1 MEARERE
8 KLVAIVGAEDAA
20 AVERFL
26 GDCALC
32 TLVEAADGA
41 DSDWPEWARAAAV
54 LQRWLE
60 AAGRDADRA
69 GIFRSSSESI
79 ASSPPN
85 TSMSSPDVMSDHR
98 FCIHALVRWCM
109 YTGSHSDDRTLYD
122 SLSSTRSP

>member
-32 TLVEAADGA
+32 TLVEAADGVE
-41 DSDWPEWARAAAV
+41 SDWPEWARAAAV

-60 AAGRDADRA
+60 AAGRDADAERKLGYLHCTVEA
-69 GIFRSSSESI
+69 QKVVPTAIRP
-79 ASSPPN
+79 ALP
-85 TSMSSPDVMSDHR
+85 HR
-98 FCIHALVRWCM
+98 VARMLKDYGFAE
-109 YTGSHSDDRTLYD
+109 
-122 SLSSTRSP
+122 

>member
-60 AAGRDADRA
+60 AAGRDANAERKLGYLHCTVEA
-69 GIFRSSSESI
+69 QKVVPTAIRPVLSE
-79 ASSPPN
+79 AVAR
-85 TSMSSPDVMSDHR
+85 MLKDYG
-98 FCIHALVRWCM
+98 FAEQ
-109 YTGSHSDDRTLYD
+109 
-122 SLSSTRSP
+122 

>member
-1 MEARERE
+1 METRERE

-41 DSDWPEWARAAAV
+41 DSDWPEWASAAAV

-60 AAGRDADRA
+60 AAGRTADAERKLGYLHCTVDAQKVVPTAIR
-69 GIFRSSSESI
+69 
-79 ASSPPN
+79 P
-85 TSMSSPDVMSDHR
+85 
-98 FCIHALVRWCM
+98 ALPQAVARM
-109 YTGSHSDDRTLYD
+109 LKEHGFAE
-122 SLSSTRSP
+122 

>member
-26 GDCALC
+26 GACALC
-32 TLVEAADGA
+32 TLVEAADGV

-60 AAGRDADRA
+60 AAGRDADAERKLGYLHCTVDA
-69 GIFRSSSESI
+69 QKVVPTAVRP
-79 ASSPPN
+79 ALPQAVAR
-85 TSMSSPDVMSDHR
+85 MLKDHG
-98 FCIHALVRWCM
+98 FAE
-109 YTGSHSDDRTLYD
+109 
-122 SLSSTRSP
+122 

>member
-32 TLVEAADGA
+32 TLVEAADGVE
-41 DSDWPEWARAAAV
+41 SDWPEWARAAAV

-60 AAGRDADRA
+60 AAGRDADAERKLGYLHCTVDA
-69 GIFRSSSESI
+69 QKVVPTAIR
-79 ASSPPN
+79 P
-85 TSMSSPDVMSDHR
+85 
-98 FCIHALVRWCM
+98 ALPQAVARM
-109 YTGSHSDDRTLYD
+109 LREHGFAE
-122 SLSSTRSP
+122 

>member
-26 GDCALC
+26 GGCALC
-32 TLVEAADGA
+32 TLIEAADGV

-60 AAGRDADRA
+60 AAGRDADAERKLGYLHCTIEA
-69 GIFRSSSESI
+69 QKVVPTAIR
-79 ASSPPN
+79 P
-85 TSMSSPDVMSDHR
+85 
-98 FCIHALVRWCM
+98 
-109 YTGSHSDDRTLYD
+109 TLPQAVARM
-122 SLSSTRSP
+122 LKEHGFAE

>member
-8 KLVAIVGAEDAA
+8 KLVTIVGAEDAA

-26 GDCALC
+26 GGCALC

-60 AAGRDADRA
+60 AAGRDADAERKLGFLHCTVDA
-69 GIFRSSSESI
+69 QKVVPAAIR
-79 ASSPPN
+79 P
-85 TSMSSPDVMSDHR
+85 
-98 FCIHALVRWCM
+98 ALAQAVARM
-109 YTGSHSDDRTLYD
+109 LKDYGFAEQ
-122 SLSSTRSP
+122 

>member
-26 GDCALC
+26 GGCALC

-60 AAGRDADRA
+60 AAGRDADAERKLGYIHCTVEA
-69 GIFRSSSESI
+69 QKVVPTAIRPVLSE
-79 ASSPPN
+79 AVAR
-85 TSMSSPDVMSDHR
+85 MLREYGFVEE
-98 FCIHALVRWCM
+98 
-109 YTGSHSDDRTLYD
+109 
-122 SLSSTRSP
+122 

>member
-8 KLVAIVGAEDAA
+8 KLVAAVGAEDAA

-32 TLVEAADGA
+32 KLVEAADGA

-60 AAGRDADRA
+60 AAGRDADAERKLGYLHCTVDA
-69 GIFRSSSESI
+69 HKVVPTAIRPVLSE
-79 ASSPPN
+79 AVAR
-85 TSMSSPDVMSDHR
+85 MLKDYG
-98 FCIHALVRWCM
+98 FAE
-109 YTGSHSDDRTLYD
+109 
-122 SLSSTRSP
+122 